1 MTFPVRITLLQ
12 DRNYRK
18 GPQKVFP
25 ILERNSLQIPQKAN
39 GLQLSQRN
47 VSFLRSSQLS
57 SAKNGYIEAIEKMT
71 RSDVVSSMW
80 RTIREKCLIDPNQ
93 KQFAICDEQLFK
105 VIGKKRFKVFGM
117 MKYLKSHIRDPSKA

>member
-1 MTFPVRITLLQ
+1 MNPTEGYDISRAYNLAT
-12 DRNYRK
+12 
-18 GPQKVFP
+18 G
-25 ILERNSLQIPQKAN
+25 
-39 GLQLSQRN
+39 
-47 VSFLRSSQLS
+47 SQLPERAS
-57 SAKNGYIEAIEKMT
+57 ESVPHSGEEFITNPAKGKRPAAFTKECVLSPELAAFLGKERMT